1 MTNVS
6 ALNIKSAFLDIG
18 SKNNVAGTNQT
29 NFQDTLKNSVKKED
43 EPVTTKNKMDNAAQ
57 KTDSTRNQ
65 KVESPKKEIS
75 ISKDVVNEEEE
86 IRELEQLENKLVEL
100 VAKALGI
107 GTKELEA
114 IMDNLRLEPTELLNL
129 ENLQS
134 LILAV
139 TGNENMLHLLAQP
152 KEVTMPITEMISE
165 ITALSAKESIQQIVQ
180 TESNIS
186 TTTQEKPVVLPEVKT
201 VQDQNIVENAE
212 VKMNTTEQETKNITT
227 IVQDF
232 EENVSQNSDQ
242 KENLKENKSG
252 NTETTKTVMSSD
264 ELLSN
269 LNKLSDNSLNVN
281 RTENVEQPAT
291 TKYVEIV
298 KQIVDQINVTIKAN
312 VTSMEMQLNPEN
324 LGKLN
329 LVISSKDGV
338 LKAQFTVTDQVVKEA
353 LESQMTQLKE
363 SLSQQGL
370 KVESIEVK
378 LSNLAYDLN
387 QQRQQQ
393 GQQQQKK
400 KSSFNLED
408 AQAAEEDRSFIE
420 GIRKELEIERSTQVD
435 FSA

>member
-152 KEVTMPITEMISE
+152 KEVTMPITELISE
-165 ITALSAKESIQQIVQ
+165 ITALSAKENIQQIVQ

-186 TTTQEKPVVLPEVKT
+186 TTTQDKPTVLPEVKT
-201 VQDQNIVENAE
+201 VQDQNIVENSEA
-212 VKMNTTEQETKNITT
+212 KMNTTEQETKSVTT

-232 EENVSQNSDQ
+232 EENVSQNCDQ